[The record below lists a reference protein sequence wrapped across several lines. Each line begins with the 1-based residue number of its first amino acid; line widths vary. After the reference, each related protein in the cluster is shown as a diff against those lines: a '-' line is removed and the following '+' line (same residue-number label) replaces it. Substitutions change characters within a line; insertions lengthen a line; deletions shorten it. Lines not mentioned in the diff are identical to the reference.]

1 MGLRNFLRLP
11 HVSFERENIRQHD
24 VKQTGRRSHPRCC
37 ISQTWNITGPKSPA
51 EALEFM
57 RVLLSE
63 TAIDN
68 SLSPV
73 HVHQHI
79 SSISYLEIT
88 SPVNVKW
95 QNEEGHRQWHIA
107 SQSKMIIDVQVDT
120 GRAREKHSQE
130 IVVTS
135 TFYGEDSFTA
145 SWYEGKNSL
154 IQVTRPSSGNRRLFL
169 FQQSHMDMP
178 LQLLSWSRAG
188 RK

>member
-79 SSISYLEIT
+79 SSITYLEIT

-95 QNEEGHRQWHIA
+95 QNEEGHRQWHVA
-107 SQSKMIIDVQVDT
+107 SQSKMIDRGTYTNVYWYYCTQQCHFYLYVYDIYYRWSIQIKLV
-120 GRAREKHSQE
+120 HSRCKRDHG
-130 IVVTS
+130 TKM
-135 TFYGEDSFTA
+135 TT
-145 SWYEGKNSL
+145 KNKFSIL
-154 IQVTRPSSGNRRLFL
+154 
-169 FQQSHMDMP
+169 
-178 LQLLSWSRAG
+178 
-188 RK
+188 